1 MIGVLR
7 AMGASK
13 MFVRNI
19 FVGMAMRLV
28 GLGMIIGNVLGIG
41 LLLIQKHTHIVP
53 LDPEMYYLN
62 SVPVEIQP
70 PAFVALN
77 IGVAAV
83 AWLILV
89 LPARLAASIDP
100 AKAVKYE

>member
-1 MIGVLR
+1 
-7 AMGASK
+7 

-41 LLLIQKHTHIVP
+41 LLLIQKHTHRT

-100 AKAVKYE
+100 AKAVKIRMIAHFLAR